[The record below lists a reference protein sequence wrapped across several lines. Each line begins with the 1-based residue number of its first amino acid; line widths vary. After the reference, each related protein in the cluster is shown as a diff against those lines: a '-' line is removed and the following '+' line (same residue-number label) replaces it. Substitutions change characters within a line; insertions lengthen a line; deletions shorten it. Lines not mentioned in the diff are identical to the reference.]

1 MIGAYL
7 TRDSPCEA
15 NCSYDL
21 TISAPAF
28 RCEDIVSPQ
37 LFPEASYQ
45 AEVNET
51 TNRFDIYYVIRNRAD
66 DDSPTGSDDEFRNI
80 SCATLDTKYKAH
92 VSYVNYIQTVTLE
105 VLEEKPLNQSGSTG
119 ADLFYPVLR
128 SMPSET
134 GFQLRPEYGLT
145 IDELYQYYH
154 DVQLV
159 SIRDTLTVPMT
170 GSVGR
175 YSTSNYKEKM
185 GWNISPGNILPGTP
199 FAEVVYRNGSG
210 YEGDYS
216 GSANKYKRMCFRL
229 SASLVEQ
236 LMQNV
241 TISLLNT
248 AMSNTSTQVT
258 KTLWKPAYVFENPA
272 RLVAAYAGILGACL
286 AFVLLGL
293 RALWQNGTPAFTGG
307 FLQIMCTTTYSESI
321 MNEIAREAS
330 ISGTIGLPKDLL
342 DLRVRYGSV
351 PRSGNAQRYTAFGT
365 VEETEE
371 LLKSSHSSDVVKA

>member
-7 TRDSPCEA
+7 TRDSPCGA

-37 LFPEASYQ
+37 LSDSASYQ
-45 AEVNET
+45 AGDNKT
-51 TNRFDIYYVIRNRAD
+51 TNRFDIYHVIHNRVED
-66 DDSPTGSDDEFRNI
+66 DPLTGGDDEFRNI
-80 SCATLDTKYKAH
+80 SCATLDTIYTAH
-92 VSYVNYIQTVTLE
+92 VSYVNHIQTVTLE
-105 VLEEKPLNQSGSTG
+105 VLQEKPLDQSSRMTSS
-119 ADLFYPVLR
+119 LFYPVTM
-128 SMPSET
+128 STPSET
-134 GFQLRPEYGLT
+134 GLQLRPEDGLT

-154 DVQLV
+154 DIQLV
-159 SIRDTLTVPMT
+159 SIRDALTVPMT
-170 GSVGR
+170 GSIGR
-175 YSTSNYKEKM
+175 DSANNYKEKM
-185 GWNISPGNILPGTP
+185 GWNISSGNLLPGTP
-199 FAEVVYRNGSG
+199 FAEVIYQNGSG
-210 YEGDYS
+210 WEGHW
-216 GSANKYKRMCFRL
+216 GGTTNKYKRLYFRL
-229 SASLVEQ
+229 SASLVEH

-258 KTLWKPAYVFENPA
+258 TTLWKPAYVFKNPV
-272 RLVAAYAGILGACL
+272 RLVAAYAGILSVCL

-307 FLQIMCTTTYSESI
+307 FLQIMCTTTHSESI
-321 MNEIAREAS
+321 MNEIAREAG

-371 LLKSSHSSDVVKA
+371 LLKSSHSSDVAKA